1 MTEQDHTQGGQAAA
15 ICALAAQL
23 ESLRLEVR
31 LLRDRQAIAD
41 VMVRYT
47 HALDRHD
54 WDALCGEVFHPD
66 AVCDYGFIVGDP
78 RHLCR
83 KLEPIYLQDYEL
95 HYHFIGNH
103 HSEVQGDTAQAQ
115 TYCTTFS
122 LLKGGQGIRSLYIRY
137 LDRLERRDGIWKIAL
152 RRMLLDARSEI
163 PASAAPDRENRW
175 DRSDP
180 AYHRPPQLP
189 PQRMSLW
196 NR

>member
-1 MTEQDHTQGGQAAA
+1 MIEQQNTQGGPAAELR
-15 ICALAAQL
+15 ALAEQVQA
-23 ESLRLEVR
+23 LRAEVR
-31 LLRDRQAIAD
+31 FLHDRQAIAD

-54 WDALCGEVFHPD
+54 WDALCNEVFHPD

-78 RHLCR
+78 PHLCR
-83 KLEPIYLQDYEL
+83 RLEPIYQQDYEL
-95 HYHFIGNH
+95 HSHFIGNH
-103 HSEVQGDTAQAQ
+103 HSQVDGDSAQAQ

-137 LDRLERRDGIWKIAL
+137 LDRLERRDGVWKIAL

-180 AYHRPPQLP
+180 AYQQAQLP
-189 PQRMSLW
+189 RGRMALW
-196 NR
+196 NC